1 MIYDHLIDL
10 SIFILYIC
18 NPKSAEKAPIMYSIK
33 AAILN
38 SLRGKN
44 PTNNKSDDYKNL
56 PYF

>member
-33 AAILN
+33 AAILD
-38 SLRGKN
+38 SLCGKN
-44 PTNNKSDDYKNL
+44 PPNNGSDDYQN
-56 PYF
+56 

>member
-18 NPKSAEKAPIMYSIK
+18 NPKSAEKAPIK

-38 SLRGKN
+38 SLRGKY